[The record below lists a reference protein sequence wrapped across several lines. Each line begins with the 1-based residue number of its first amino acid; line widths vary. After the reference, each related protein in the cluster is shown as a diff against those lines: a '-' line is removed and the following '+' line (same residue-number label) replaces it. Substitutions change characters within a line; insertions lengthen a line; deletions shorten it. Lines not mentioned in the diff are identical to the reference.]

1 MSLATHAR
9 NGVNRA
15 LRPLGVQ
22 VTHGRSTDPAIQPFL
37 SARRT
42 IAGAN
47 RAGLP
52 LGEYIDRFSAEPG
65 STGVAVEAMLRLC
78 DFGDHVS
85 RICEIGPGSGRYAEP
100 VIAALRPDAYE
111 IYETAP
117 DWIRYLQSLPN
128 LVTRPADG
136 HTLAATGSET
146 VDLVHSHKL
155 FTYVPF
161 VTTVGYLEEMAR
173 VVRPG
178 GIVAFDIVT
187 EDCMDEQATRTW
199 VSESAAIYMVT
210 PRAWTIDL
218 LAERG
223 LTLLGQ
229 HFEPL
234 SGGRTELLVFRK
246 QPSS

>member
-1 MSLATHAR
+1 
-9 NGVNRA
+9 
-15 LRPLGVQ
+15 
-22 VTHGRSTDPAIQPFL
+22 VTRGRSTDPAIQPFL

-42 IAGAN
+42 IASAN

-52 LGEYIDRFSAEPG
+52 LGEYIDRYSAEPG
-65 STGVAVEAMLRLC
+65 ATAVAVEAMLRLC
-78 DFGDHVS
+78 DFDGPVG

-100 VIAALRPDAYE
+100 VIAALRPAAYE

-117 DWIRYLQSLPN
+117 DWARYLQTLPH
-128 LVTRPADG
+128 LVARPADG

-146 VDLVHSHKL
+146 IDLVHSHKL
-155 FTYVPF
+155 FTYIPF

-178 GIVAFDIVT
+178 GIVAFDIIT
-187 EDCMDEQATRTW
+187 EDCLDEKATRTW
-199 VSESAAIYMVT
+199 VTENAHIYMVT

-218 LAERG
+218 LAGHG

-246 QPSS
+246 KASS